1 MYKHIFQAV
10 FLALV
15 LLLGSPGYVSASE
28 VKWQI
33 EWLDNGT
40 LQEQVSISGA
50 DIVPA
55 DPTWV
60 QSREGTQLILQRAI
74 PNWSAYQAIQDR
86 LPLQVTEKNH
96 ILYRQTYI
104 GVSAEHPEGLFDQ
117 ISGADRFD
125 LSVKVPGFIVAT
137 SADQKT
143 EFVAQWSLPNSSALL
158 TKTEL
163 LNVIT
168 MDGFLLGMGVFL
180 LGLLII
186 GIMYFRRL
194 RKANRIITEEYGV
207 PKSNTE
213 PKMVGE

>member
-104 GVSAEHPEGLFDQ
+104 GVSAEHPEGLFSQ

-143 EFVAQWSLPNSSALL
+143 EFLAQWSLPNSSALL

-213 PKMVGE
+213 PKMAGE